1 MKGVKTF
8 KRTKK
13 AKAGNLHATQNKA
26 RLLDKL
32 ANIRWWKRL
41 KLGQKY
47 GVALFV
53 TIGLFTA
60 STILTFFLLTIVNTK
75 MDTVKDSGEKAIMI
89 TESAVI
95 FHHKGSTI
103 GNFIIDSN
111 PKHLKTFDQLTE
123 DFNTLKKEITPA
135 LTAKKTKELFKQID
149 ENDQKITSLFHDVI
163 EPKVKLQHVRE
174 YRLAKLQ
181 ADNFI
186 SETVEKLNTLS
197 SMLKEDQ
204 RKAVSSAESGLVL
217 TLIVLGISIIISG
230 VLGIVSILFIGRIIT
245 RNLNQIVH
253 VSNEIAAGN
262 LNAKSVEYDGN
273 DEVAEL
279 SRAIN
284 SMKEKLQKMIQE
296 INSVSGHVTERS
308 GELNIAANEV
318 RAASQQVASTMQELS
333 GGAEDQASSS
343 TRLSAMMEE
352 YMDKVEEAAKN
363 GFEIKRA
370 SNEVMSLTDSG
381 DKLMKESQKQMG
393 LINNIM
399 KTSVDKVNGLDEQ
412 TKRISKLVK
421 VIKEIADQTNLL
433 ALNAAIEAARAG
445 EQGRGFAVVADE
457 VRKLAE
463 QVSFSVSDITKIVD
477 GIQTESNSVAASL
490 QSGYIQV
497 EKGTEQIQLTGET
510 FQKIYEAV
518 NLMSNNIND
527 ISNSLEH
534 VSARSLHMNQSIGSI
549 AAVSEES
556 AAGIEQTSASMAQ
569 TNHSMEEISDN
580 AQSLSELAEQLNSM
594 IAKFKL

>member
-1 MKGVKTF
+1 MKGETKF
-8 KRTKK
+8 KRIKK
-13 AKAGNLHATQNKA
+13 AKRA
-26 RLLDKL
+26 RYKTKLLDKL
-32 ANIRWWKRL
+32 ANIRWWKKL

-60 STILTFFLLTIVNTK
+60 STVLTFILLTIVNSK
-75 MDTVKDSGEKAIMI
+75 MDTVKDSGDKAIMI
-89 TESAVI
+89 TESASI

-123 DFNTLKKEITPA
+123 DFNSLKKEIKPA
-135 LTAKKTKELFKQID
+135 LTASETKELFTQID
-149 ENDQKITSLFHDVI
+149 VNDQKITSIFHDVI

-181 ADNFI
+181 ADNII

-197 SMLKEDQ
+197 SMLKEEQ
-204 RKAVSSAESGLVL
+204 KKAVSSAKSGLVL

-230 VLGIVSILFIGRIIT
+230 IFGIASILFIGRIIS
-245 RNLNQIVH
+245 RKLNQIVH
-253 VSNEIAAGN
+253 VSNEIASGN
-262 LNAKSVEYDGN
+262 LNVESVEYDGD

-284 SMKEKLQKMIQE
+284 SMKEKLQTMIQE
-296 INSVSGHVTERS
+296 INSVSGYVTERS
-308 GELNIAANEV
+308 GELNISANEV

-333 GGAEDQASSS
+333 GGAEDQASSAA
-343 TRLSAMMEE
+343 RLSAMMDE
-352 YMDKVEEAAKN
+352 YMEKVEEAAN
-363 GFEIKRA
+363 SGMEIKNA
-370 SNEVMSLTDSG
+370 SNEVLSLTKNG
-381 DKLMKESQKQMG
+381 DKLMKESQHQMG
-393 LINNIM
+393 LINKIM

-412 TKRISKLVK
+412 TKRISRLVK
-421 VIKEIADQTNLL
+421 VIQEIADQTNLL

-445 EQGRGFAVVADE
+445 EHGRGFAVVADE

-463 QVSFSVSDITKIVD
+463 QVSFSVSDITKIVK
-477 GIQTESNSVAASL
+477 GIQTESNSVTGSL

-518 NLMSNNIND
+518 NLMSKNVSN
-527 ISNSLEH
+527 ISNSLEQ
-534 VSARSLHMNQSIGSI
+534 VSVSSYHMNQSIGSI

-580 AQSLSELAEQLNSM
+580 AQSLSKLAEQLNSM